1 VRAALLESW
10 PGLTHYFGI
19 RPPDVG
25 AYSVAELERYVD
37 ALREIDAEA
46 RRHAR

>member
-19 RPPDVG
+19 RPLDVG
-25 AYSVAELERYVD
+25 AYSLPELDRYVA
-37 ALREIDAEA
+37 ALAEIDAEA
-46 RRHAR
+46 HRHR

>member
-1 VRAALLESW
+1 MRAALLESW

-19 RPPDVG
+19 RPTDTG
-25 AYSVAELERYVD
+25 AYSLPELERYVD

-46 RRHAR
+46 RRNAR

>member
-1 VRAALLESW
+1 MRAALLESW

-19 RPPDVG
+19 KPIDAG
-25 AYSVAELERYVD
+25 AYSAAELNRYVE

-46 RRHAR
+46 RRHR